1 MCCSVGTSVRQV
13 LFCGLS
19 LIQTLAWAQDVS
31 VDERQQ
37 KLLRD
42 AETLLLTE
50 PEPDWVRLIL
60 TDLELST
67 ELNAASQDMCRRI
80 LRALATSGDET
91 ALEHVRSVF
100 ENEPERRGMAAGALG
115 QAALLHPESLGDWQ
129 LMVRSLTVVEGAD
142 AVSVL
147 QGLKRFRL
155 RANKGTWVRQV
166 ILTGLQLPEAER
178 LWASQLLQHWT
189 SVPARSA
196 EPWTLQQYQVW
207 FQQEYPEAPSAEL
220 PVDRPDRRWTYSKLA
235 PAVHD
240 LPADESVLRLGA
252 KVFETAGCARCHRR
266 GTVGAANGP
275 DLTTLGWRRQKAEIL
290 RSLLY
295 ASYELD
301 EEYPTVT
308 VVLKDGTT
316 HSGLLQQA
324 GDKRLRVFTAGA
336 EVFEVGHDEVEA
348 VRNQAVSAMP
358 EGTLEPL
365 SLEQIQALMAWLT
378 SVDGVPKPHRTEPEI
393 E

>member
-19 LIQTLAWAQDVS
+19 LITTLARAQDVS

-42 AETLLLTE
+42 AEALLVTE

-67 ELNAASQDMCRRI
+67 ELNATSQDMCRRI

-91 ALEHVRSVF
+91 AVEHVRSVF

-115 QAALLHPESLGDWQ
+115 QAALQHPESLGDWQ

-178 LWASQLLQHWT
+178 VWASQLLQHWT
-189 SVPARSA
+189 SVPARAA
-196 EPWTLQQYQVW
+196 EPWTLPQYQSW
-207 FQQEYPEAPSAEL
+207 FQQEYPEAPPAEL
-220 PVDRPDRRWTYSKLA
+220 PVDLADRRWTYSKLA

-252 KVFETAGCARCHRR
+252 TVFESAGCAKCHRR

-295 ASYELD
+295 PSHELD

-308 VVLKDGTT
+308 VVLKNGTT

-324 GDKRLRVFTAGA
+324 GDKRLRVFTTGA
-336 EVFEVGHDEVEA
+336 EVVEIGSNEVEA

-365 SLEQIQALMAWLT
+365 SQEQIQALMAWLT
-378 SVDGVPKPHRTEPEI
+378 SVDGVPRPHRTEPEI

>member
-308 VVLKDGTT
+308 VVLKNGTT